1 MRFRTRPKHR
11 WMRTL
16 VSLCLL
22 MVSALRLLFFDLH
35 NPAPLWLAAL
45 QSACCL
51 AFGIVWLLFPLSYC
65 EFEESGLLLRQGW
78 RKSLIPYPSLV
89 ELKTIPPPPG
99 EFGRGWILITARD
112 GRRRMI
118 SVFDSARFLREAYR
132 RCPGLNPA
140 TEAA

>member
-1 MRFRTRPKHR
+1 MPFRTRPKHK
-11 WMRTL
+11 WMRNL

-22 MVSALRLLFFDLH
+22 MVSALQLLFFDLH

-45 QSACCL
+45 QPTCCL
-51 AFGIVWLLFPLSYC
+51 AFGIVFFPWSYC
-65 EFEESGLLLRQGW
+65 EFQESGLLLREGW
-78 RKSLIPYPSLV
+78 RKSLIPYPTLV
-89 ELKTIPPPPG
+89 ELKTIPSPPG

-112 GRRRMI
+112 GTRRMI
-118 SVFDSARFLREAYR
+118 CVFDSARFLREAYR